1 MKRIVLLNKYSEYLS
16 TKKNISDIEIFENN
30 DIKFNLH
37 IDNDVHTIWLAEIED
52 YKMPVVFLCNPK
64 QSELRKP
71 HQLYV
76 KKFELMHLCLS
87 VREDISVK
95 TQNYKDIMDYT
106 LKRIVKLLS
115 LNENEEIKEF
125 RKEFLY
131 FWNQYSS
138 NKEKVNLYIKTS
150 PRAKKLNVYN
160 KKGILIIHDPDID
173 VNSVFKEK
181 LKEESSIA
189 IYIPLVNSGKVI
201 PPFEDKKWDRQYLE
215 MICNHC
221 VEEENIELLES
232 IKIQGKSLILAFE
245 MNIPET
251 LPVTFV
257 LKVHFRSSKLGTLFQ
272 KIDEAVSLEYISS
285 QRCES
290 EYLFKRIGMSS
301 GCRDKNIL
309 VIGAGSLGSYIIR
322 ELPKIGVNKFTIFD
336 NDTLSIEN
344 IMRHQ
349 LPVLYC
355 EINKAFATKFDLE
368 TSYPELIVEAKNKKF
383 SEKNLNDY
391 CLDEYDLIIVTTGG
405 TDFMLRLNKKL
416 HGINLKTTVIYSW
429 IEANGVGVHALPVD
443 YSKKGCFQCLY
454 TGTTINKAHYS
465 SHNAEVRTIG
475 TGCGGVFN
483 PYGNLTLLRGST
495 MILEIIQLYLCNQL
509 ETEKNLLYSTRS
521 VGLNNVN
528 NCILGRRDFEKS
540 KDFYIDERCE
550 VCGTYL

>member
-1 MKRIVLLNKYSEYLS
+1 MKKIVLRNKYNEYLS
-16 TKKNISDIEIFENN
+16 TKKNISNIEVFGN
-30 DIKFNLH
+30 DDVKFNLH
-37 IDNDVHTIWLAEIED
+37 IDNDVYTIWFAEIED

-64 QSELRKP
+64 ESELRKP
-71 HQLYV
+71 HQLYL
-76 KKFELMHLCLS
+76 KKSELMHLCLS

-95 TQNYKDIMDYT
+95 TQNYKEIIDYT

-131 FWNQYSS
+131 FWNQSSS
-138 NKEKVNLYIKTS
+138 NKEKVNLYIGTS
-150 PRAKKLNVYN
+150 SRAKKLNVYN
-160 KKGILIIHDPDID
+160 KKSILIIHDPDID
-173 VNSVFKEK
+173 VNSAFKEK
-181 LKEESSIA
+181 LKEDSSIA
-189 IYIPLVNSGKVI
+189 IYVPLVNSGKII

-221 VEEENIELLES
+221 IEEENIELLES
-232 IKIQGKSLILAFE
+232 IKIQAKSLILVFE
-245 MNIPET
+245 MNISET
-251 LPVTFV
+251 LPATFV
-257 LKVHFRSSKLGTLFQ
+257 LKVHFRSNKLGTLFQ
-272 KIDEAVSLEYISS
+272 KIDEVVKLEYLSS

-301 GCRDKNIL
+301 GCKDKKIL

-322 ELPKIGVNKFTIFD
+322 ELPKIGVNKLTIFD

-349 LPVLYC
+349 LPMLYC
-355 EINKAFATKFDLE
+355 ETNKAFATKFDLE
-368 TSYPELIVEAKNKKF
+368 TSYPELIVDAKTKKF
-383 SEKNLNDY
+383 SERNLSDY

-416 HGINLKTTVIYSW
+416 YEINLKTTVIYSW
-429 IEANGVGVHALPVD
+429 IEANGVGVHALPVN

-454 TGTTINKAHYS
+454 TGTNINKAHYS
-465 SHNAEVRTIG
+465 TQSAEVRTIG

-521 VGLNNVN
+521 MGLNNVN
-528 NCILGRRDFEKS
+528 NYILGRRDFEKS